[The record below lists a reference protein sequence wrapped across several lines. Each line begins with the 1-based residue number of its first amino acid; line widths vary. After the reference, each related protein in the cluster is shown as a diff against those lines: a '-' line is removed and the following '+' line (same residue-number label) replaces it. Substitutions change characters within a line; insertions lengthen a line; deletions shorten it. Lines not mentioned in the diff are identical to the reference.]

1 MITVRDKVRFVETDM
16 MGVVHH
22 SNYFRWFEMGRVEYL
37 RQAGILLLD
46 LMADG
51 ILFPITDVGCQYKAS
66 AKFDDYILIETTMSE
81 LSRAK
86 MVFTYRVVREADGA
100 LLATGRTQNVFTD
113 MQGRIIRLAPEVYD
127 KMAAK
132 FAEENQAS

>member
-1 MITVRDKVRFVETDM
+1 MVTVRDKVRFVETDM

-37 RQAGILLLD
+37 RQAGIYLLD

-51 ILFPITDVGCQYKAS
+51 IIFPITDVSCKYRAS
-66 AKFDDYILIETTMSE
+66 ARFDDYIIIETKMAD

-86 MVFTYRVVREADGA
+86 MVYDYRVIREADGT
-100 LLATGRTQNVFTD
+100 LLATGQTQNVFTNND
-113 MQGRIIRLAPEVYD
+113 GKIIRLPPEIYD
-127 KMAAK
+127 KLQC
-132 FAEENQAS
+132 FTNSCI